1 VKEKIQFP
9 LDFVPKLK
17 PKVVHLI
24 PSPML
29 LGAKCTKGMKLEE
42 FNLGDN
48 IGYNSDS
55 QMMESKVCN
64 PVELLSSNNKLQ
76 VKRSVLRFVTN
87 RHDNKPVSF
96 SDQKELTIPSPKKK
110 TVCFKAYK
118 LESVSCFNEYDG
130 LQEQPQHINVIN
142 KIDEEDL
149 SPMSRKTSILN
160 FMEKRKQSSGDLINL
175 VN

>member
-1 VKEKIQFP
+1 
-9 LDFVPKLK
+9 
-17 PKVVHLI
+17 
-24 PSPML
+24 
-29 LGAKCTKGMKLEE
+29 
-42 FNLGDN
+42 
-48 IGYNSDS
+48 
-55 QMMESKVCN
+55 MMESKIS
-64 PVELLSSNNKLQ
+64 PAVELLSSNNKLQ
-76 VKRSVLRFVTN
+76 LKRSVLRFVTN

-110 TVCFKAYK
+110 TVSIKAFK
-118 LESVSCFNEYDG
+118 LESVSCFNEYTG
-130 LQEQPQHINVIN
+130 LQEKAKHINVIN